1 MRCSMSPAL
10 RSATVGAGQRGLQSL
25 LCEEQLE
32 RTIALLAEARMNVI
46 TLPTV
51 SMDLQDRRPG
61 PTPLMALHDA
71 RVRTACRE
79 CTSLAKPVPAQ
90 SMGVETGAIRAGQR
104 ANLTLFSAYALL
116 PSPRMLLR
124 VGHWFL
130 PHLPAYAP
138 T

>member
-1 MRCSMSPAL
+1 M
-10 RSATVGAGQRGLQSL
+10 
-25 LCEEQLE
+25 EQLE
-32 RTIALLAEARMNVI
+32 RIVALLAEARMNVI

>member
-1 MRCSMSPAL
+1 
-10 RSATVGAGQRGLQSL
+10 
-25 LCEEQLE
+25 
-32 RTIALLAEARMNVI
+32 MNVI
-46 TLPTV
+46 TSPTV

>member
-1 MRCSMSPAL
+1 
-10 RSATVGAGQRGLQSL
+10 
-25 LCEEQLE
+25 
-32 RTIALLAEARMNVI
+32 MNVI

-104 ANLTLFSAYALL
+104 ANLTLFSAYVFSPGIWWIGLTMNL
-116 PSPRMLLR
+116 PGSEVQILQM
-124 VGHWFL
+124 
-130 PHLPAYAP
+130 YS
-138 T
+138 